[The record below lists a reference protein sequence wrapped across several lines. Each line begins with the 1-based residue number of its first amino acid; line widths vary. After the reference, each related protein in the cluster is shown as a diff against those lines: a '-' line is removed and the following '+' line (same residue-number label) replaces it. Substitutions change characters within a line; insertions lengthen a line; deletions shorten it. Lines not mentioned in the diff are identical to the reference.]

1 MDCII
6 RYKKRLFLYRKFLK
20 NMTEESQF
28 ILDET
33 AETMESTIKH
43 LESEFQKIRAGKA
56 SPMMLQGVKVE
67 YYGTTVPIEQTA
79 NIGTPDA
86 RQIIVMPFDK
96 SAIGAID
103 KAIQAANLGFN
114 PKNEGDFLR
123 ILVPPLT
130 EERRKELVKQVKSLA
145 EEARIALRNIR
156 QDSNTEV
163 KNLKLPE
170 DLEKRGNEEVQEL
183 INKYNKIID
192 EKLKDKEQDLMTI

>member
-1 MDCII
+1 
-6 RYKKRLFLYRKFLK
+6 
-20 NMTEESQF
+20 MTEESQF

-33 AETMESTIKH
+33 TESMDATIKH

-67 YYGTTVPIEQTA
+67 YYGTMVPIEQTA
-79 NIGTPDA
+79 NIGTPDP

-96 SAIGAID
+96 SAISAID

-130 EERRKELVKQVKSLA
+130 EERRKDLAKRAKTAA
-145 EEARIALRNIR
+145 EEAKVGVRNIR
-156 QDSNTEV
+156 RNSNDDAKKLEKEGVSEDEV
-163 KNLKLPE
+163 KQLQDEIQKLTDKFVKKIDDLYELK
-170 DLEKRGNEEVQEL
+170 Q
-183 INKYNKIID
+183 
-192 EKLKDKEQDLMTI
+192 KDILTV